1 MPVNEPLPLSEV
13 VSPALIETENPNDT
27 EGRNPGDP
35 TISLD
40 ADGTPAGEV
49 HELSGTVPV
58 NPTPSPQSDPAH
70 VPSPYQP
77 PEANEEQVRTAKLR
91 EEALQA
97 ENRWRPGEKDRTPHV
112 DPALV
117 VTPAPEVAPPY
128 TVPNP
133 QPVWDPVSQTW
144 R

>member
-13 VSPALIETENPNDT
+13 VSPALIETENPNDA

-58 NPTPSPQSDPAH
+58 NPAPSAQSDPAH

-77 PEANEEQVRTAKLR
+77 PEATQEQVRTAKLR

-97 ENRWRPGEKDRTPHV
+97 ENRWRPGQPDNTPRLE
-112 DPALV
+112 PAVV
-117 VTPAPEVAPPY
+117 VTPHAEPAPV
-128 TVPNP
+128 NP
-133 QPVWDPVSQTW
+133 QPSHPVWDPVSQTW
-144 R
+144 Q